1 MASFNKTF
9 LTGSADGTGILLTGT
24 TTGGAVAVHTGST
37 SVGTIDEV
45 FIYASNTQAT
55 TAVNVTLLVGSG
67 TVTDQ
72 ITASIPAQDGLYQL
86 VPGLILSGTTTAL
99 VVSAYAGTA
108 SVCNLFGYVNRIS

>member
-1 MASFNKTF
+1 MASFSKTY

-24 TTGGAVAVHTGST
+24 TAGSSVAVHTGAT
-37 SVGTIDEV
+37 AVGTIDEV

-55 TAVNVTLLVGSG
+55 TAVNVTLLIGSDA
-67 TVTDQ
+67 VTDQ

-86 VPGLILSGTTTAL
+86 VPGLILAGTTTAL

-108 SVCNLFGYVNRIS
+108 SVCNIFGYVNRIS